1 MHNSI
6 KKKNYLRT
14 NSIFVKYLSIIA
26 TMFVS
31 FSLISQQPYAEAYK
45 LNIAIKNKN
54 DVNTKT
60 AVYSFCPVSTIGEE
74 EKWKIITAY

>member
-1 MHNSI
+1 MNNSI

-14 NSIFVKYLSIIA
+14 NSIFVKYLSTIA
-26 TMFVS
+26 TLFVS
-31 FSLISQQPYAEAYK
+31 FSLISQQSYAEEYK

-60 AVYSFCPVSTIGEE
+60 AVYSFCPVIQ
-74 EKWKIITAY
+74 K

>member
-14 NSIFVKYLSIIA
+14 NSIFVKYLSIIM
-26 TMFVS
+26 TIFVS
-31 FSLISQQPYAEAYK
+31 FSLISRQPYAEEYK
-45 LNIAIKNKN
+45 LNTAIKNKN

-60 AVYSFCPVSTIGEE
+60 AVYSFCPNIQ
-74 EKWKIITAY
+74 K

>member
-14 NSIFVKYLSIIA
+14 NSIFVKYLSIISSI
-26 TMFVS
+26 FVS

-60 AVYSFCPVSTIGEE
+60 AVYSFCPVIQ
-74 EKWKIITAY
+74 K

>member
-14 NSIFVKYLSIIA
+14 NSIFVKYLSIISSI
-26 TMFVS
+26 FVS
-31 FSLISQQPYAEAYK
+31 FSLISQQPYAEEYK

-60 AVYSFCPVSTIGEE
+60 AVYSFCPVIQ
-74 EKWKIITAY
+74 K

>member
-1 MHNSI
+1 MNNSI

-14 NSIFVKYLSIIA
+14 NSIFVKYSSII
-26 TMFVS
+26 TTIFVS
-31 FSLISQQPYAEAYK
+31 FFLISQQPYAEEYK

-60 AVYSFCPVSTIGEE
+60 AVSSFCPVIQ
-74 EKWKIITAY
+74 K

>member
-1 MHNSI
+1 MNNSI

-14 NSIFVKYLSIIA
+14 NSIFVKYLSTIA
-26 TMFVS
+26 TLFVS
-31 FSLISQQPYAEAYK
+31 FSLISQQPYGEEYK

-60 AVYSFCPVSTIGEE
+60 AVYSFCPVIQ
-74 EKWKIITAY
+74 K